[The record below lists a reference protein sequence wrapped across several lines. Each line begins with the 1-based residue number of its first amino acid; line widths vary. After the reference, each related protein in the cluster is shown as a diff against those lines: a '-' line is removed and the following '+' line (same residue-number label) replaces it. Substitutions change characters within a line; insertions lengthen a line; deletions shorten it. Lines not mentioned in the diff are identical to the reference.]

1 MDENL
6 KKIKEIILN
15 VAKEMNI
22 KIDKIILF
30 GSRARGDYRE
40 DSDYDI
46 LIVTKEKLN
55 EEKEKEFKI
64 KIRLISIKELDA
76 GLDIFV
82 FDKEE
87 FERFKDVKGCLIGIA
102 TSEGSVI

>member
-1 MDENL
+1 MDESL

-15 VAKEMNI
+15 VAKEMNVE
-22 KIDKIILF
+22 IDKIILF
-30 GSRARGDYRE
+30 GSRARGNYRE

-46 LIVTKEKLN
+46 LIVTKEKLDR
-55 EEKEKEFKI
+55 EKEKEFKI
-64 KIRLISIKELDA
+64 KIRIKSVKELDV

-87 FERFKDVKGCLIGIA
+87 FEKFRDVKGCLIGIA
-102 TSEGSVI
+102 SAEGIII